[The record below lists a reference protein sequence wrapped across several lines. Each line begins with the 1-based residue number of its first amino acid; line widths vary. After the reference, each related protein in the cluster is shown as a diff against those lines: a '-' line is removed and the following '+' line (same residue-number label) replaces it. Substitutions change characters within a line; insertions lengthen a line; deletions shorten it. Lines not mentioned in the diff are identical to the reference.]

1 MSAFQW
7 STVYDATATQTAT
20 ITVAGETTEGM
31 TADYTINVSTASLAS
46 HISYSGAY
54 GTTLINDV
62 LTAST
67 YPTVTVNLPSLVAA
81 ATDLETEFH
90 GSSQTLS
97 GDQSAVPT
105 LAGMFKSLA
114 GQFGASGPAAFGGVY
129 PVEAVVGVTYGA
141 VTADTL
147 TSLVEVESSSA
158 GGSPPM
164 LLWENLLAAGKI
176 PNATLT
182 DGNSGGSPEFLAGD
196 SVSVFV
202 SYSLG
207 KTRMFQLDG
216 AAEGGTGS
224 FSINGVSI
232 GAGVSE
238 QSTLV
243 KKVEWKF
250 VQS

>member
-7 STVYDATATQTAT
+7 STVYDATATQTTT
-20 ITVAGETTEGM
+20 IKVAGETTEGM
-31 TADYTINVSTASLAS
+31 TADYIINVSTASLAS

-67 YPTVTVNLPSLVAA
+67 YPTVTVDLPALVAA

-90 GSSQTLS
+90 GSAQTLS

-114 GQFGASGPAAFGGVY
+114 GEFGTSGPTAFGGIY
-129 PVEAVVGVTYGA
+129 PVEAVVGVSYGA
-141 VTADTL
+141 VTADTVA
-147 TSLVEVESSSA
+147 SLVEVESSSTD
-158 GGSPPM
+158 GDPPV

-176 PNATLT
+176 PDATLQ
-182 DGNSGGSPEFLAGD
+182 DGNSGGFPQFVAGD

-202 SYSLG
+202 SYTLG
-207 KTRMFQLDG
+207 KTRMFELDG
-216 AAEGGTGS
+216 AAEGSTAS

-232 GAGVSE
+232 GEGVSE
-238 QSTLV
+238 ESTLV

-250 VQS
+250 VQT